1 MKKLIIT
8 LVAVATLGAGMISC
22 GKYEEGPGISL
33 RTKNSRA
40 TGSWQIDK
48 YVDSNGNETQPGT
61 TLVTTYK
68 LKDEGVYEETNS
80 LGTITGTWTF
90 DDAKENIIIVK
101 DLGILGTS
109 TSSNKIIKLEYESI
123 GFEDSDGDKIYYKRI
138 EE

>member
-1 MKKLIIT
+1 MKKLIIA
-8 LVAVATLGAGMISC
+8 LVAVATLGAGMTSC

-33 RTKNSRA
+33 RTKNARA
-40 TGSWQIDK
+40 RGNWQIDK

-61 TLVTTYK
+61 TLVTTYIF
-68 LKDEGVYEETNS
+68 KDEGVYEETNS

-109 TSSNKIIKLEYESI
+109 TLTNKIIKLEYESL